1 MCRAALAR
9 FYVLAKDSSLQCDP
23 GMRTTTIF
31 LIIAAAVAIASTW
44 TRTAF
49 AHCDTLDGPVA
60 KAGLK
65 ALDSGELDH
74 ALVWVK
80 ANAEPELRAAFKQ
93 ALAVRVLGK
102 DARVLADRYFLETL
116 VRLHRAGEG
125 EPFTGLKPGGT
136 DIGPAIPAA
145 DDAIR
150 TGSSKALTKLITDA
164 AADGVQHRM
173 KRVIATRQFKS
184 KDIAAGREYV
194 EAYVAF
200 MHYVERLYADA
211 SGIANTEHEPSMH
224 RD

>member
-1 MCRAALAR
+1 MPRGLCAIVRTHEGPVFALR
-9 FYVLAKDSSLQCDP
+9 SRMQP
-23 GMRTTTIF
+23 RTIF
-31 LIIAAAVAIASTW
+31 LIVAAAVATASTSV
-44 TRTAF
+44 RTAS
-49 AHCDTLDGPVA
+49 AHCDTLDGPVV

-65 ALDSGELDH
+65 SLESGNLDH

-93 ALAVRVLGK
+93 ALAVRGLGK
-102 DARVLADRYFLETL
+102 DARALADRYFLETL

-125 EPFTGLKPGGT
+125 EPYSGLKPKGT
-136 DIGPAIPAA
+136 DVGPAIPAA

-173 KRVIATRQFKS
+173 QRVIATRQFKS

-200 MHYVERLYADA
+200 MHYVERIYADA
-211 SGIANTEHEPSMH
+211 AGIANTAHETSAH